1 MGERRKHGE
10 IMNRKVIANLAIGTK
25 FLRMALGCMKSA
37 YKVCGSRYEYVIF
50 FAWCDLSEFEVPP
63 GICLVNIE
71 SLIISRKTRSLYN
84 DTYRR
89 ISYDEIK
96 ADGFAARELKGIPF
110 VHPEY
115 IDDEMVYLDADVI
128 VFNDCFEEIFDRIR
142 QNSIVIRGQTVPPN
156 VESYNH
162 PKVGWRF
169 NLQEQARLVGF
180 DITNRKVGT
189 GIVGR
194 SSDGIAKYISLT
206 YDYFL
211 QVKPLPLFPPNVR
224 YFNDEAYFA
233 LALSLADKRFMG
245 SDFHN
250 HGCLAPFRG
259 TRNRLFLGL
268 EASTGKPI
276 LGRESHPTER
286 DTSYSILHFHTI
298 STWDSDFYS
307 RWLEEN
313 VPRLNGNSK

>member
-1 MGERRKHGE
+1 
-10 IMNRKVIANLAIGTK
+10 MNRQVIANLAIGTQ
-25 FLRMALGCMKSA
+25 FLQMALGCMKSA

-71 SLIISRKTRSLYN
+71 PLIIARQTRSLYT
-84 DTYRR
+84 DSYRR
-89 ISYDEIK
+89 ISDPEIR

-115 IDDEMVYLDADVI
+115 IDDDMLYLDADVI
-128 VFNDCFEEIFDRIR
+128 VFNDCFKEIFDQLR
-142 QNSIVIRGQTVPPN
+142 QKSILTKGKTLAPN
-156 VESYNH
+156 VDTYSF
-162 PKVGWRF
+162 PKMGWQF
-169 NLQEQARLVGF
+169 NLQEQARLAGF
-180 DITNRKVGT
+180 EITNRVVAT
-189 GIVGR
+189 YIVGR
-194 SSDGIAKYISLT
+194 SGDDIAKYVSLT
-206 YDYFL
+206 FDYLL

-245 SDFHN
+245 LDFHN
-250 HGCLAPFRG
+250 SRCLDPFMG
-259 TRNRLFLGL
+259 TNLRMFLGV

-276 LGRESHPTER
+276 LGRESDPTER

-298 STWDSDFYS
+298 GTWDSDFYS
-307 RWLEEN
+307 RWLDEN
-313 VPRLNGNSK
+313 VPRVKGNSQ